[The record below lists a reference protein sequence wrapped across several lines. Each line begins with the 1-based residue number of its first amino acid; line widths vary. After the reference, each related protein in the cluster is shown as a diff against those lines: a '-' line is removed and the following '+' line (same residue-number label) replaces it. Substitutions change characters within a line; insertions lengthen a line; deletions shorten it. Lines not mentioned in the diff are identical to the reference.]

1 MGKKTLSKVVKME
14 DEKVTVDETLV
25 LRFEDSTQ
33 PSKRIKQEPTD
44 PDAKES
50 KVIVDAMK
58 QTETFDT
65 DLKVQIASQTDRP
78 LIYSCKCCYEKFRS
92 SEKIRSHLLYHHNIC
107 KEELEADFFKQ
118 MMKGHTDEE
127 DSDDA
132 VDAAESSSSKPKRSK
147 QTPASDSKKKP
158 KIRDDRIRKQ
168 ERARS
173 IKHYKGKIEKNDY
186 FCPECKKK
194 CKADKSLTMHLI
206 NMHGYTR
213 NELKKPEW
221 KEVLRGTPRK

>member
-1 MGKKTLSKVVKME
+1 
-14 DEKVTVDETLV
+14 
-25 LRFEDSTQ
+25 
-33 PSKRIKQEPTD
+33 
-44 PDAKES
+44 
-50 KVIVDAMK
+50 
-58 QTETFDT
+58 
-65 DLKVQIASQTDRP
+65 
-78 LIYSCKCCYEKFRS
+78 
-92 SEKIRSHLLYHHNIC
+92 
-107 KEELEADFFKQ
+107 

-173 IKHYKGKIEKNDY
+173 IKHYKEKIEKNDY

-194 CKADKSLTMHLI
+194 CKTDKSLLMHLI

-221 KEVLRGTPRK
+221 KEVLRGTPKK

>member
-1 MGKKTLSKVVKME
+1 
-14 DEKVTVDETLV
+14 
-25 LRFEDSTQ
+25 
-33 PSKRIKQEPTD
+33 
-44 PDAKES
+44 
-50 KVIVDAMK
+50 
-58 QTETFDT
+58 
-65 DLKVQIASQTDRP
+65 
-78 LIYSCKCCYEKFRS
+78 
-92 SEKIRSHLLYHHNIC
+92 
-107 KEELEADFFKQ
+107 

-132 VDAAESSSSKPKRSK
+132 DDATESSSSTSSKRKRSK

-194 CKADKSLTMHLI
+194 CKTDKSLLMHLI

-221 KEVLRGTPRK
+221 KEVLRGTPKK